1 MTDAHHGAPH
11 KPAGPYDLPHGHHYP
26 SEAYPLG
33 MVPGK
38 KAEGWEGIVML
49 TYASCFLILT
59 AGMSMK
65 ENDSFTDWARREA
78 QAREQVV
85 ENGGTVEFGK
95 YYQVAEYEQG
105 DEIDVAP
112 KLVEKQ

>member
-1 MTDAHHGAPH
+1 
-11 KPAGPYDLPHGHHYP
+11 
-26 SEAYPLG
+26 
-33 MVPGK
+33 MVPGR
-38 KAEGWEGIVML
+38 KAEGWESIVLL
-49 TYASCFLILT
+49 TFGSCFLILT

-65 ENDSFTDWARREA
+65 SDDSFKGWARREA